1 MVTIVDMMERMFV
14 EYECGDRASG
24 AMKYVSY
31 YTSTLGGRGGVDQKY
46 F

>member
-1 MVTIVDMMERMFV
+1 MVTILDIMERMFV

-31 YTSTLGGRGGVDQKY
+31 YTSTLGGGGVDQKY